1 LCDESDEMIR
11 EILAKKHVEYERRE
25 RIWRVAVEEGAI
37 LRKVP
42 RSPGGMVM
50 MTSPAKM
57 SIGGDS
63 PPRGA

>member
-1 LCDESDEMIR
+1 MIR
-11 EILAKKHVEYERRE
+11 EILAKKHVEFSGENE
-25 RIWRVAVEEGAI
+25 SGGGGGGGSDSP
-37 LRKVP
+37 KVP

-63 PPRGA
+63 PREMK